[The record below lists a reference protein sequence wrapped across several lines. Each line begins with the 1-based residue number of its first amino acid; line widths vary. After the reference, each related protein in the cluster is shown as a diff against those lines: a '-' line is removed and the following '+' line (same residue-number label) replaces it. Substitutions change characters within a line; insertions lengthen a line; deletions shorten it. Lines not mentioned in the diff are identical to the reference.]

1 MSMGERNSLSPSQC
15 RAGRA
20 LLNWSRSELARLSK
34 VSERTLADFERGGSH
49 PRRLTEDALIATF
62 ERAGVYFVEDAEYGT
77 GVFYNPSTEEN

>member
-1 MSMGERNSLSPSQC
+1 MSTAERNSLSPGQC

-20 LLNWSRSELARLSK
+20 FVNWSRSDLARLSK

-62 ERAGVYFVEDAEYGT
+62 NRAGVYFVENAEYGT
-77 GVFYNPSTEEN
+77 GVFYKPSTGKN